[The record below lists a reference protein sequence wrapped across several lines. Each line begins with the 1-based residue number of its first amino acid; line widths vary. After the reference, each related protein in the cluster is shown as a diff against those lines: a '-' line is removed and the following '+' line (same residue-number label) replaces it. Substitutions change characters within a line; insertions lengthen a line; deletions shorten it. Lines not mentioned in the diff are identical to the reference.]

1 MQTKKTVHSS
11 IVDSQL
17 REIRSLLRT
26 RMDGAVAADMRDR
39 GMRYAIN
46 WGLTLQYIREI
57 ADRYTPCKELA
68 LALSDTRVRELR
80 ILAMMLMPPEE
91 LTRPLVDEFVCRAD
105 EVELRRMLAFSL
117 FSRAMETSSPVMDW
131 VSEQLNY
138 PYCAERRP
146 ALSIVCHT
154 LIRSLS
160 ALTYSKQSELL
171 AMLLRRMEEQ
181 ANQTAE
187 AELWCD
193 EFCTVA
199 LELVKRWARN
209 PDLCKFLLDT
219 VSRWPK
225 EERTLLLANEITEA
239 ALFEQELLK
248 DETGSPN
255 LTEGGCL

>member
-1 MQTKKTVHSS
+1 MQTQKTVYNL
-11 IVDSQL
+11 IVDNQL

-26 RMDGAVAADMRDR
+26 RMDGAIAADMRDK
-39 GMRYAIN
+39 GMHYAIN

-57 ADRYTPCKELA
+57 AERYTPCKELA

-105 EVELRRMLAFSL
+105 EVELRRMLSFFL
-117 FSRAMETSSPVMDW
+117 FSRSIGPSSPVMDW
-131 VSEQLNY
+131 VLEQLNHS
-138 PYCAERRP
+138 YCAERRP

-160 ALTYSKQSELL
+160 TLTYSEQSRLL
-171 AMLLRRMEEQ
+171 TMLLRRMEEQ
-181 ANQTAE
+181 ADQTAE

-209 PDLCKFLLDT
+209 PDLCKLLLNI
-219 VSRWPK
+219 VSRWSK
-225 EERTLLLANEITEA
+225 KGGTLLLANEITEA

-255 LTEGGCL
+255 FPKS